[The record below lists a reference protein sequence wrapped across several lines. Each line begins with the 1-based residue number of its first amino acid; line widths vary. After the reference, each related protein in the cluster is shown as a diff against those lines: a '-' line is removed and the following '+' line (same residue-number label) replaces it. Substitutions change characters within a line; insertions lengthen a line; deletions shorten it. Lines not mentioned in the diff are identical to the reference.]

1 MNTETI
7 RAALALTLSTVLAAS
22 AVSLTFVATRDRIA
36 ANRIAAA
43 EAPLLQITP
52 GTDHDNALLNDTVIV
67 DDSALLGL
75 RAPQPAYLARHGG
88 EVVAVLL
95 PVIARDGYG
104 GDIELLV
111 GIDRSGIVTGVRALT
126 HRETPG
132 LGDHIERDKSD
143 WVETFVGRSLGD
155 PVEALWRVKK
165 DDGYFDQ
172 LTGATVTSRAATA
185 AVARALQYA
194 ETHRQMLFGATVDE

>member
-43 EAPLLQITP
+43 EAPLLQIIP
-52 GTDHDNALLNDTVIV
+52 GTDHDNTLLNDSVIV
-67 DDSALLGL
+67 DDNTLLGL
-75 RAPQPAYLARHGG
+75 RAPQSAYLARRGG

-111 GIDRSGIVTGVRALT
+111 GIDRSGTVTGVRALT

-132 LGDHIERDKSD
+132 LGDRIERDKSE

-172 LTGATVTSRAATA
+172 LTGATVTSRATTA

-194 ETHRQMLFGATVDE
+194 ETHKQMLFGATVDE